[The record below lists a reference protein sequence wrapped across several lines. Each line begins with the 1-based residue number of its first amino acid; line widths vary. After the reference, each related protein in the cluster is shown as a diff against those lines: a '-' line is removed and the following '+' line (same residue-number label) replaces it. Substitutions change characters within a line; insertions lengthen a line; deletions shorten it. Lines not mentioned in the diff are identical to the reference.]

1 MDIRETNSDYEMEKK
16 IIWKFSLV
24 KNVLR
29 HLLFLEIVSVTNYYK
44 LYQLNLIHYIR
55 YIVDIS

>member
-16 IIWKFSLV
+16 IISKYSLL

-29 HLLFLEIVSVTNYYK
+29 M
-44 LYQLNLIHYIR
+44 
-55 YIVDIS
+55 